1 MPSKPRT
8 NSLADL
14 GLQRFA
20 DEGRYY
26 KYGGY
31 VKLVQMLEDGAS
43 NAEIGRQF
51 GPPDR
56 PLTKE
61 AIRPLRARWELEKEH
76 PELKQGGNPE
86 EVENGQE

>member
-1 MPSKPRT
+1 MQSKPRT

-31 VKLVQMLEDGAS
+31 VKLVQMLEAGDS
-43 NAEIGRQF
+43 NAEIGRAF

-61 AIRPLRARWELEKEH
+61 AIRPLRARWELEKAH
-76 PELKQGGNPE
+76 PELKQGGTLE
-86 EVENGQE
+86 DVEHE